1 MNYGY
6 YPQVM
11 QPQISNVNWIYVNG
25 LKGAREQMVRP
36 GEVLW
41 MMDNNNAVIYAKS
54 ADMAGTVTLKAFDVN
69 ERSLES
75 LEGDDYVSKTEF
87 AKMSQQIDM
96 LTQSLTNVLNELGGV
111 KQA

>member
-1 MNYGY
+1 MFNY

-11 QPQISNVNWIYVNG
+11 QPQTSNVNWIYVNG
-25 LKGAREQMVRP
+25 IKGAKEQMVRP

-54 ADMAGTVTLKAFDVN
+54 ADMAGAVTLKAFDIN

-75 LEGDDYVSKTEF
+75 LENDDYVSKTEF
-87 AKMSQQIDM
+87 VKMSQQIEI
-96 LTQSLTNVLNELGGV
+96 LAQNVATMLNELGGV
-111 KQA
+111 QK